1 MYVNRKRKMMH
12 QEHGTIK
19 KNNQELNPIS
29 RTPVLFQCLQ
39 MVVSMGKAQ
48 QTTVFCSFRALLVNV
63 KWECKMNVKWE
74 CKMNV
79 KWEYEVGSNWVK
91 PN

>member
-1 MYVNRKRKMMH
+1 MIRL
-12 QEHGTIK
+12 EHGTNE

-74 CKMNV
+74 
-79 KWEYEVGSNWVK
+79 YEVGSNWVK